1 MITKKIQSTVLTE
14 TYKHGISKDLL
25 SNEKEIKCNN
35 IKKLKKKKKKKKRFD
50 DAIKEK
56 TKGHDP
62 SSQLLIEFIYML
74 KT

>member
-1 MITKKIQSTVLTE
+1 MTE
-14 TYKHGISKDLL
+14 TYTHGISKDLL

-35 IKKLKKKKKKKKRFD
+35 IIKRYQKKNRFD

-62 SSQLLIEFIYML
+62 SSQILIEFIYML